1 MSGPSVERSVQVNG
15 TPLRYLEAGQGS
27 PVVILG
33 QKVNDDDHLIRK
45 RSSFTFQTGE
55 LELSPFA
62 TLLARQFRVV
72 VLEVPALPSPE
83 QAKLARR
90 LNQAATALG
99 LDHYVVIGSS
109 ATAAVALWQ
118 AIDAPDHIGGLVLIS
133 PTVLLPDASAES
145 ALLGRLEEVRAA
157 TFVLFG
163 TNDTAIPPEA
173 GRLYAERLSDCYY
186 ALTYDAG
193 HDIAGERPEAL
204 SEAVSDFVERR
215 GTFIV
220 ERNNTALNP

>member
-1 MSGPSVERSVQVNG
+1 MSEPSVKRSIQVDG

-27 PVVILG
+27 PVVILAP
-33 QKVNDDDHLIRK
+33 V
-45 RSSFTFQTGE
+45 GE
-55 LELSPFA
+55 LQLSPFVI
-62 TLLARQFRVV
+62 LLARRFRVV
-72 VLEVPALPSPE
+72 VLEVSELPSPE
-83 QAKLARR
+83 QVNIARR
-90 LNQAATALG
+90 LNQAVAALG
-99 LDHYVVIGSS
+99 LEDAVVIGWSDS
-109 ATAAVALWQ
+109 AAIALWQ

-133 PTVLLPDASAES
+133 PTVLFPEAKS
-145 ALLGRLEEVRAA
+145 ALIERLGEVQAA

-163 TNDTAIPPEA
+163 TNDAAIPPET
-173 GRLYAERLSDCYY
+173 GRLYVERLPDCYY

-220 ERNNTALNP
+220 ERKNTTLNP

>member
-1 MSGPSVERSVQVNG
+1 MSRPSVERFVQVNG

-27 PVVILG
+27 PVVILAKAG
-33 QKVNDDDHLIRK
+33 ELQL
-45 RSSFTFQTGE
+45 SSFA
-55 LELSPFA
+55 P
-62 TLLARQFRVV
+62 LLAQQFRVI
-72 VLEVPALPSPE
+72 VLEVPELPSPE

-90 LNQAATALG
+90 LNQAAAALG
-99 LDHYVVIGSS
+99 LDYYVVIGSS
-109 ATAAVALWQ
+109 AAAAVALWQ
-118 AIDAPDHIGGLVLIS
+118 AIDAPDHVGGLVLIS
-133 PTVLLPDASAES
+133 PTLLLADAAAES
-145 ALLGRLEEVRAA
+145 ALIGRLGEVRPA

-163 TNDTAIPPEA
+163 TNDTAIPPET
-173 GRLYAERLSDCYY
+173 GRLYVERLPDCYY